1 MFKISNLNAYI
12 DDRKIL
18 DDFSITINPGE
29 IHAIM
34 GKNGI
39 GKSTLCKIIMGYPN
53 YKVNGSIVYND
64 IELLGLDTYDIAKNG
79 VMLIS
84 QNPPAIEGVTNA
96 EALRSA
102 LRERENQNIDIFKF
116 NKQMEEICDKLKI
129 DKSFIHKEIN
139 VGASGGERK
148 KIELLHLGILK
159 PSFIILDELDSGLDV
174 DSLRIT
180 SENIKKYKAENPSTS
195 ILIITH
201 HPKILEYLHPDYVHI
216 MNNGKIIKTGNY
228 DLAMEVEKNGY
239 NYFKDSNND
248 ITKEVTN
255 E

>member
-18 DDFSITINPGE
+18 DNFSITINAGE

-174 DSLRIT
+174 DALKVVADFINEYYH
-180 SENIKKYKAENPSTS
+180 ENKPS
-195 ILIITH
+195 ILLITH
-201 HPKILEYLHPDYVHI
+201 HKNILEYIKPNYVHI
-216 MNNGKIIKTGNY
+216 LSDGKITKTGDY
-228 DLAMEVEKNGY
+228 HLAENIENEGFNKA
-239 NYFKDSNND
+239 SD
-248 ITKEVTN
+248 ISE
-255 E
+255 